1 MGWAGAGEW
10 RFPGGSGGKES
21 ACDAEDPGSGRS
33 RGEGNGYPL
42 QYYCLGNPMDRG
54 AWLAMVHRV
63 RKSWTHLKQLIISSY
78 HICSKKYVK
87 RQIKRVN
94 TIFPTVVTSQETR
107 SEKGPNK
114 FLSIDVTF
122 RIKI

>member
-1 MGWAGAGEW
+1 MALVVKNLLPRTGDL
-10 RFPGGSGGKES
+10 R
-21 ACDAEDPGSGRS
+21 DPGLIPGWGRS
-33 RGEGNGYPL
+33 PEEGNGNPL
-42 QYYCLGNPMDRG
+42 RYYCLGNPMDRG